1 MAIRHTKR
9 LLAGALTLLAM
20 ACVWHYFAPTGI
32 GGSTSY
38 VVTDGISMEPHF
50 HAGDLVLVRRQSSY
64 GVGEI
69 VAYRNTMLGTVV
81 LHRIVGRSGVRYVFK
96 GDNNSFKDF
105 EHPAGSQ
112 LIGALW
118 LHLPG
123 AGTRLKSLRSP
134 ALLGVLGAFGAFLLG
149 GALFA
154 QRRRRRRRRIP
165 LAEQIEAPARDTNW
179 YARAPVIV
187 VLVMLIALLPCVA
200 FVFSRPS
207 RTFAPVKV
215 AYTQSGTLSYSA
227 PTPNTPVYPDG
238 GLSTGDPIFTHVV
251 SALQLRFRYLF
262 HSTATR
268 SIRGKATLRATVT
281 ATNGWHMS
289 MRLGQAL
296 PFKGDRAQ
304 LTATLN
310 VGSLLALLRRVEA
323 ATAVGGSYTLT
334 LVPHVETAGTVGS
347 VPLATTFFSQ
357 AQFSLNRL
365 EIQPATAEAGRA
377 GGLGPFSHVS
387 SGSLVGRRYMPLRVL
402 RVPIATARG
411 LVLGTIAILIC
422 LLLAIVKLVR
432 SRVGEETALILKRY
446 GQVIISVE
454 CVWQLPGV
462 AVIDVEEME
471 ALRRIAERYDR
482 SILHEKADWG
492 DAFWVTDESGHFR
505 YAVLSPSRLAEA
517 ERQYARAS
525 VSADQ
530 TAEWVVEEPAEAL
543 SEGGQV
549 EELVRDVA
557 LNGNWSAQAEP
568 L

>member
-1 MAIRHTKR
+1 MAVRHTKR

-20 ACVWHYFAPTGI
+20 ACVWLYFAPTGI

-50 HAGDLVLVRRQSSY
+50 HAGDLVVVRRQSSY
-64 GVGEI
+64 PIGEI

-81 LHRIVGRSGVRYVFK
+81 LHRIVGRSGARYVFK
-96 GDNNSFKDF
+96 GDNNNFKDF
-105 EHPAGSQ
+105 EHPARSQ

-123 AGTRLKSLRSP
+123 VGTRLKSLRSP
-134 ALLGVLGAFGAFLLG
+134 GLLGALGALGTFLLV

-154 QRRRRRRRRIP
+154 RRRRRRRRRTPI
-165 LAEQIEAPARDTNW
+165 AEQIEPPARDTQW
-179 YARAPVIV
+179 YARPPVIV
-187 VLVMLIALLPCVA
+187 VLVALMALLPCVA
-200 FVFSRPS
+200 FVFTRPS
-207 RTFAPVKV
+207 RTLAPVKV

-227 PTPNTPVYPDG
+227 PTPNSPVYPG
-238 GLSTGDPIFTHVV
+238 GALTTGDPIFTHVV
-251 SALQLRFRYLF
+251 SALEMRFHYRF
-262 HSTATR
+262 HSAATG
-268 SIRGKATLRATVT
+268 SIKGKAMLQATVT

-289 MRLGQAL
+289 MRLGHPL
-296 PFKGDRAQ
+296 SFRGEHAQ
-304 LTATLN
+304 LTATLD

-334 LVPHVETAGTVGS
+334 LVPHVETTGRVGS

-365 EIQPATAEAGRA
+365 EIQPATASAGKA
-377 GGLGPFSHVS
+377 GAGQFSHVS
-387 SGSLVGRRYMPLRVL
+387 SGSVAGRHYVPLRVL
-402 RVPIATARG
+402 QVPIATARR
-411 LVLGTIAILIC
+411 LVLGAIAVLIL
-422 LLLAIVKLVR
+422 LLLAIVKLVG
-432 SRVGEETALILKRY
+432 SRVSEETARILKRY
-446 GQVIISVE
+446 GHVIIPVE

-471 ALRRIAERYDR
+471 ALARIAERYDR
-482 SILHEKADWG
+482 SILYEKADWG

-517 ERQYARAS
+517 ESLYGYASEPA
-525 VSADQ
+525 AP
-530 TAEWVVEEPAEAL
+530 TAQWVVEEPAEVVG
-543 SEGGQV
+543 EGGQV

-557 LNGNWSAQAEP
+557 LNGNWSAQVEP